1 MGEEFKV
8 LVEEDGSNI
17 KEKEYVLDIFK
28 DMFEHYKEK
37 FSDRDL
43 SDIEIADKF
52 ENNILPG
59 FFDFALTCEHTFGSI
74 VKPDI
79 SNYLAIKHGC
89 WLNTIDFMTKYPSKN
104 FQLAM
109 GFIVHKDDIE
119 KIKKDIE
126 AGFIPVYVDVI
137 PHGFIVDNSG
147 DVFDPTLGDNEDYH
161 YFYKVVPEEIW
172 KSFKYF
178 YNTTKDWW
186 VADFADWTKSQI
198 REAKESHEFYKFVGL
213 EQEADETENANE
225 DKDVSQEFDTV
236 KVEVRNDRGE
246 LVDFENTELTQ
257 EDSDRNS
264 KGVVQSSEET
274 TVVNNG
280 VFDKE
285 NEPLDLN
292 SLFDSVQE
300 SVLTEA
306 SNTEEE
312 SLDKILEGDFGLDD
326 NIPSDDALEKRIDD
340 YIEYC
345 SKNEFIRTRSGHIF
359 KKSEDGSPLDN
370 AEVQGDKR
378 ELSGYKKVDVAGK
391 PFFIPTTRAD
401 FINKQIDDYGNLIKD
416 EFIKAINDAKSIK
429 NTTTTIA
436 LQGIGTFDSSAK
448 TYYPF
453 GQGEKSSYSKDAVG
467 LDEQVPFYLTY
478 LQTCLDNDGNTV
490 YYDGKNNPAYIARS
504 LSIVQ
509 PRSVYQYRIQVPNA
523 SLPNKPV
530 RYDTKTGKT
539 VETKKA
545 EVVKNI
551 GDKNKEKL
559 SLIVTICNSNE
570 KDHLIKLLS
579 DKNISFYRIDDND
592 GISTIYSF
600 IGEKDESSL
609 NYAHSVGG
617 ELKYT
622 KEKFVVK
629 FNHYMK
635 TCKLSD
641 LKKKP
646 NQSFYEV
653 LVDGE
658 FNKEDSSESVDI
670 NINMDDLNGYFILSG
685 RHLPKELLEDV
696 EKEIP
701 ISNNFFLNKLKSTEE
716 KYCEEWLKKVPFEQA
731 DQSNLMV
738 ANFNIEFVCTPVAK
752 KVEIDI
758 DPSDPQTKDYD
769 IADAKDYHT
778 FQWLQRDFA
787 TQKRRLEY
795 DEQIHRM
802 KSACDE
808 ERAIPGFVAISKENI
823 VEFSESEFENDK
835 GWILQQLCNTEDW
848 HSLKKDDASKGL
860 LEQLFLHYA
869 MTLNIKLRYYLDAL
883 QRADVGGETI
893 LIGQPYQGIVDITS
907 VNKIGDTTEFKD
919 LDNYI
924 SGAVTQS
931 ILGLIGDNV
940 EDKSIE
946 GLLLNQVSYINANRN
961 EEQEKNKE
969 EILNKLEDKISNSR
983 NIKGNVIY
991 AEKTNTGSIEL
1002 YQSFNKGKT
1011 FSPLKG
1017 RVDIVNNA
1025 FVDKNTGKPVY
1036 CFEDKFGDIQ
1046 LLPIEEY
1053 IETQRDYL
1061 EDVRLSYE
1069 KGDHG
1074 LFSDIARVVQFGF
1087 NSKCYK
1093 EGKWLKV
1100 SKDNIINTISPI
1112 SFGTSDYN
1120 SIVDRLN
1127 TFFKL
1132 PESFLPATAT
1142 KGDLAILRDKLDS
1155 CMELMTKFHEAFNE
1169 KEYHLHLVK
1178 NEKVDDSEESYET
1191 NNQSFYDK
1199 LYSRGKKDDETGEI
1213 KPLWS
1218 GQENDWNKLCQY
1230 INVDIYPL
1238 IMEDEYVQ
1246 LREAAKSQRR
1256 MYVKI
1261 RMTTKMKEIA
1271 TRIAGVPWDFTTK
1284 SILFTALKN
1293 YGAVKGVS
1301 NEFKTILDSV
1311 KNGTDISISDTSWM
1325 SGMNDYSYE
1334 EKEALKN
1341 NIKTSSAF
1349 TSAANKDL
1357 TEVFVRQMDKIKD
1370 SSAFSFMSKLLYQNL
1385 SDDEIWKLKDEV
1397 YEAFGYKE
1405 EPQYNKDV
1413 LNASK
1418 ENFVSAIK
1426 QFVLKYQIYKTSKI
1440 TVLRQKLEN
1449 NKYTLRD
1456 LNTYYKTRIN
1466 EVIGGLSAFVR
1477 DFKEGIN
1484 EDNRSLRE
1492 GVLKSLAVVM
1502 SNEVKNKEKRIEAM
1516 EHIIQSSDIVG
1527 EDKYLWLLSQFDEL
1541 SGLYQNFKE
1550 SKKEINAYIK
1560 DEVDK
1565 NRIANKNDEG
1575 EDTDVII
1582 HRYNDKFGE
1591 TFSFNLTKVA
1601 DQLCKDIVSTW
1612 NISMFDGF
1620 KKDHPDIV
1628 KSEEEKETESYP
1640 FAEDSGKTSPN
1651 MLKSWLRIFKPE
1663 GEQKKKKLGEFINF
1677 LIESKFDLNNFK
1689 NYTKGQIETILNGAY
1704 EDTTGK
1710 FEGAIN
1716 TMKRINTLQHIAEEK
1731 NIFSFANVGKEIEHI
1746 HDTNQV
1752 HVDDVVANSSKGVL
1766 SDAGDVFDLD
1776 TWLNLFPSFN
1786 FTQEQK
1792 EKLGSFIESIKKKVP
1807 AFIMS
1812 QIDTQTLVDLIN
1824 IIIEGKEDS
1833 AIRAEYFLLKKAGI
1847 DTSKYSEVITVD
1859 DKGTKHS
1866 KIVKNTVSLF

>member
-1 MGEEFKV
+1 MVEESKV
-8 LVEEDGSNI
+8 LVEEDESNI

-109 GFIVHKDDIE
+109 GFIVHKDDLK

-126 AGFIPVYVDVI
+126 SGYIPVYVDVI

-161 YFYKVVPEEIW
+161 YFYKIVPEEIW

-178 YNTTKDWW
+178 YNTVKDWW

-213 EQEADETENANE
+213 EQEADETENENE
-225 DKDVSQEFDTV
+225 DEDVSQEFDTV
-236 KVEVRNDRGE
+236 KIEVRNDRGE

-257 EDSDRNS
+257 EDSDRNA
-264 KGVVQSSEET
+264 KGVVQSSEEP
-274 TVVNNG
+274 TVVNNS
-280 VFDKE
+280 VFDKD

-292 SLFDSVQE
+292 RLFDSVQE

-326 NIPSDDALEKRIDD
+326 NIPSDAALEKRIDD

-370 AEVQGDKR
+370 PEVQGDKR

-401 FINKQIDDYGNLIKD
+401 FINKQIDAYGDLIKNV
-416 EFIKAINDAKSIK
+416 FIKAINDAQSIK

-436 LQGIGTFDSSAK
+436 LQGIGTFDSAAT

-453 GQGEKSSYSKDAVG
+453 GQGEKSKYSKDAVG

-478 LQTCLDNDGNTV
+478 LQTCLDSDGNTI
-490 YYDGKNNPAYIARS
+490 YYDGKNKPANIARS

-530 RYDTKTGKT
+530 RYDITTGKT
-539 VETKKA
+539 VETKKV

-551 GDKNKEKL
+551 GNKGKEKL

-570 KDHLIKLLS
+570 KDSLIKLLS

-600 IGEKDESSL
+600 IGEKDEAAL

-629 FNHYMK
+629 FNRYMK
-635 TCKLSD
+635 TCKLRD

-653 LVDGE
+653 MVDGE
-658 FNKEDSSESVDI
+658 FNKKDSSDPVAI
-670 NINMDDLNGYFILSG
+670 NINMDDLNGYFILSEQ
-685 RHLPKELLEDV
+685 HLPKELLEDV
-696 EKEIP
+696 DKEIP
-701 ISNNFFLNKLKSTEE
+701 ISNNFFLNKLKLTEE
-716 KYCEEWLKKVPFEQA
+716 KYCEEWLKKVPLERA
-731 DQSNLMV
+731 EQSNLMV
-738 ANFNIEFVCTPVAK
+738 AKFDPDFVCTPVAK
-752 KVEIDI
+752 KVEIEI
-758 DPSDPQTKDYD
+758 TPSDPQMKDYD

-931 ILGLIGDNV
+931 ILGLIGKNV

-946 GLLLNQVSYINANRN
+946 GLLLNQVSYINAKRN

-969 EILNKLEDKISNSR
+969 VILNKLEDEISNNE

-991 AEKTNTGSIEL
+991 AEKTDTNSLKL
-1002 YQSFNKGKT
+1002 YQIYNKKTNKLEDYKGK
-1011 FSPLKG
+1011 
-1017 RVDIVNNA
+1017 VDIINNA
-1025 FVDKNTGKPVY
+1025 FVDINTGKPAY

-1046 LLPIEEY
+1046 LMPIEEY

-1061 EDVRLSYE
+1061 DNVRLSYE

-1127 TFFKL
+1127 TFFQL

-1142 KGDLAILRDKLDS
+1142 KGDLAILREKLDS
-1155 CMELMTKFHEAFNE
+1155 CMGLMAKFHETFNE

-1199 LYSRGKKDDETGEI
+1199 LYSKGKKDDETGDI

-1218 GQENDWNKLCQY
+1218 EQENDWNKLCQY

-1271 TRIAGVPWDFTTK
+1271 TRIANVPWDFTTK

-1293 YGAVKGVS
+1293 YSAVKGVS
-1301 NEFKTILDSV
+1301 SEFKAILDSV
-1311 KNGTDISISDTSWM
+1311 KNGIDISIPGTSWM
-1325 SGMNDYSYE
+1325 SGMDDYSHE
-1334 EKEALKN
+1334 EKKDLTN

-1349 TSAANKDL
+1349 TNASNKNL

-1405 EPQYNKDV
+1405 KPAQNKDV
-1413 LNASK
+1413 LNANK
-1418 ENFVSAIK
+1418 DNFVSAMK

-1440 TVLRQKLEN
+1440 TDLREKLEK

-1477 DFKEGIN
+1477 DFKEGRTDKN
-1484 EDNRSLRE
+1484 KSLRDE
-1492 GVLKSLAVVM
+1492 VLKSLAVVM
-1502 SNEVKNKEKRIEAM
+1502 SNEVKKKEERIEAM

-1550 SKKEINAYIK
+1550 SKKEINAYIE
-1560 DEVDK
+1560 DEVKK
-1565 NRIANKNDEG
+1565 NSPTNTNDEG
-1575 EDTDVII
+1575 KDTDVII

-1591 TFSFNLTKVA
+1591 TFSFNLTKAA

-1620 KKDHPDIV
+1620 KKAHPDIV

-1640 FAEDSGKTSPN
+1640 FVVNSNKISPN
-1651 MLKSWLRIFKPE
+1651 MLESWNKIFKPE
-1663 GEQKKKKLGEFINF
+1663 GEQKKKLEKFINF
-1677 LIESKFDLNNFK
+1677 LKSKIDLNNFK
-1689 NYTKGQIETILNGAY
+1689 NYTKGQIETILNDAY
-1704 EDTTGK
+1704 EDTTGN
-1710 FEGAIN
+1710 FENAIK
-1716 TMKRINTLQHIAEEK
+1716 TMKRINNLQHIAEEK
-1731 NIFSFANVGKEIEHI
+1731 NIFSFANVGKEREHI

-1752 HVDDVVANSSKGVL
+1752 HVDDFIANSSKGVI
-1766 SDAGDVFDLD
+1766 SGAGGVFDLN

-1792 EKLGSFIESIKKKVP
+1792 EKLSSFIESIKKKVLP
-1807 AFIMS
+1807 IEMA
-1812 QIDTQTLVDLIN
+1812 QLDPKTLADLIN

-1833 AIRAEYFLLKKAGI
+1833 DIRAEYFLLKKLEK
-1847 DTSKYSEVITVD
+1847 DTSQYSDVIAVD
-1859 DKGTKHS
+1859 DKGIKHS